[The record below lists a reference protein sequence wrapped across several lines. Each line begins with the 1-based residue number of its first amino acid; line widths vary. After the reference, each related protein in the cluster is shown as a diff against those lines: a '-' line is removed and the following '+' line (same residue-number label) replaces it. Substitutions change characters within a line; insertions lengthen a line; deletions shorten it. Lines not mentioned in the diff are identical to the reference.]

1 MTLMVTTDGSTS
13 LATDSTWQTAGC
25 VFDAFRTDPDDPP
38 DDEPTEQPA
47 ASASS
52 PVTSSAWAI

>member
-1 MTLMVTTDGSTS
+1 MVTTDGSTS
-13 LATDSTWQTAGC
+13 LATDSTWQAAGC